1 MLSKLLDESHAS
13 HDLDL
18 SRMASK
24 TEGFVAADLKAVV
37 ARALHVCA
45 ARDVSSDGVTED
57 DFEAALQDFAPSA
70 LASVSL
76 HRASELG
83 WEDVGGLSD
92 VRNTLVETLMWPT
105 KVCTLVHVHV
115 SVLT

>member
-1 MLSKLLDESHAS
+1 MLSKLLEQIHAS

-18 SRMASK
+18 SRIAGR

-37 ARALHVCA
+37 ARALHMRS
-45 ARDVSSDGVTED
+45 ARDVSSDGVTDD
-57 DFEAALQDFAPSA
+57 DFEAALEDFAPSA

-83 WEDVGGLSD
+83 WEDVGGLGDIRS
-92 VRNTLVETLMWPT
+92 TLVETLMWPT
-105 KVCTLVHVHV
+105 KVCTCINMIQIA
-115 SVLT
+115 